1 MTSILV
7 TGASGLF
14 GGEVA
19 SQLVAKGIPIRLLL
33 RESSKAPE
41 LTGSV
46 ETAIGDY
53 RDYDSLIAA
62 MSGIEKLFLVSRDYP
77 ETVEHQANVLKA
89 AKECGVQHVIRL
101 SSDGT
106 DEDRSLPI
114 CRWHYECEQQLEAS
128 GLEFTHLKPM
138 WVMQNFESFVA
149 DDCIRL
155 PSGNGRIGLIDHRD
169 VAALGVEAL
178 TSSGHEGKAYIM
190 ASESLS
196 HAEIADQLTTALGR
210 TITYIDVSPEE
221 YQQQLEA
228 DDWDQDTVDSM
239 LGLFKE
245 VKAGA
250 NSDQNVPDTL
260 LEFLGRPGIT
270 FRQYAQD
277 YAAVIGK

>member
-1 MTSILV
+1 
-7 TGASGLF
+7 
-14 GGEVA
+14 
-19 SQLVAKGIPIRLLL
+19 
-33 RESSKAPE
+33 
-41 LTGSV
+41 
-46 ETAIGDY
+46 
-53 RDYDSLIAA
+53 
-62 MSGIEKLFLVSRDYP
+62 
-77 ETVEHQANVLKA
+77 
-89 AKECGVQHVIRL
+89 
-101 SSDGT
+101 
-106 DEDRSLPI
+106 
-114 CRWHYECEQQLEAS
+114 
-128 GLEFTHLKPM
+128 
-138 WVMQNFESFVA
+138 
-149 DDCIRL
+149 
-155 PSGNGRIGLIDHRD
+155 
-169 VAALGVEAL
+169 
-178 TSSGHEGKAYIM
+178 M

-196 HAEIADQLTTALGR
+196 HAEIADQLTTVLGR